1 MDYFVEQAP
10 NDYEVQN
17 LIRMKYGDRARILA
31 RKEIR
36 VGGILGLF
44 KRRAVEVTGYC
55 THAPQ
60 TRAPQRKNPDEE
72 RRKILAAAGE
82 SGRDGASTGEAS
94 GDAGNAVADGSRRGD
109 AGNAH
114 TDGSNRGDA
123 PRGDARDGDAAPRS
137 APASAGDT
145 ALPGNAGV
153 YGTAAMGAS
162 QSSDLNAVLAEI
174 RSIRDHIGGH
184 AAPTEPEA
192 VARLREILE
201 ENDFSRSYIDETIEA
216 LRRECTFDELSEFD
230 SISSRVVDRIA
241 ESLEIYP
248 WKERRRTPHVFV
260 LVGPTGV
267 GKTTTIAKLAAMY
280 GAVAD
285 PSYDVRILTI
295 DSYRIGAL
303 QQIEKYG
310 EIMNIPVHAV
320 ETVDDMEKQLALNR
334 EADFIFVD
342 TIGKSPNDFAKLAD
356 VNRLVRSSGGEVHLA
371 VSATTKR
378 ADMIDIFRHF
388 EPFNYESV
396 VVTKLDETSSV
407 GGVIS
412 ALEEKQKSVSFVT
425 DGQSVPQDI
434 ERARRHTFLRRL
446 RDLPV
451 GREQLEPAQKE

>member
-10 NDYEVQN
+10 SDYEVQA
-17 LIRMKYGDRARILA
+17 LIRKKYGDRARILA

-36 VGGILGLF
+36 TGGVFGLF
-44 KRRAVEVTGYC
+44 KRRAIEVTGYC

-60 TRAPQRKNPDEE
+60 SRTTPRGSYVEE
-72 RRKILAAAGE
+72 RQKILAAARPGTDNASSNNGAAS
-82 SGRDGASTGEAS
+82 SG
-94 GDAGNAVADGSRRGD
+94 
-109 AGNAH
+109 
-114 TDGSNRGDA
+114 NR
-123 PRGDARDGDAAPRS
+123 
-137 APASAGDT
+137 
-145 ALPGNAGV
+145 PG
-153 YGTAAMGAS
+153 GTAAHGAS
-162 QSSDLNAVLAEI
+162 MDTPVADSSAGGGGNHAGSASSIRNGVETTSNRHAGVAGAESVDFGTVLAEI
-174 RSIRDHIGGH
+174 RSIKEQMHGGGGTAPSSIG
-184 AAPTEPEA
+184 
-192 VARLREILE
+192 RLREVLE
-201 ENDFSRSYIDETIEA
+201 ENDFSRGFIEETIA
-216 LRRECTFDELSEFD
+216 DLHGSCTFDQLNDFD
-230 SISSRVVDRIA
+230 FVAERVVDRI
-241 ESLEIYP
+241 SQSIEIYP
-248 WKERRRTPHVFV
+248 WQERRRAPHVFV

-320 ETVDDMEKQLALNR
+320 ETVDEMEKQLALNKD
-334 EADFIFVD
+334 ADFIFVD

-356 VNRLVRSSGGEVHLA
+356 VNRLVRVAGGEVHLA

-378 ADMIDIFRHF
+378 SDMLDIFRHF
-388 EPFNYESV
+388 EPFNYQGV
-396 VVTKLDETSSV
+396 VITKLDETSTV
-407 GGVIS
+407 GGVLS
-412 ALEEKQKSVSFVT
+412 ALQEKRKSVSFVT

-451 GREQLEPAQKE
+451 QRHEPEPAYKE